1 MSAHASRK
9 RARTESDEPLLKQE
23 LDAEASTAT
32 VTIPGAAHPGH
43 SMAPAPDP
51 EAKPSHDE
59 RERNGTAPV
68 LERDPEFWF
77 SDGTVILVAKN
88 VEFRFYRALL
98 ADRSPVFNAKF
109 ADQHPTR
116 DVQFNDQHSFSCP
129 IVHLTDSP
137 EDLRHIL
144 RAYVSGKQTRQVLP
158 SRRLNARPLLQLEL
172 EAERLM

>member
-1 MSAHASRK
+1 MSAHTSRK

-23 LDAEASTAT
+23 LDAEASTASAT
-32 VTIPGAAHPGH
+32 VTSPGTH
-43 SMAPAPDP
+43 PDP

-116 DVQFNDQHSFSCP
+116 DVQFNGQHSFSCP

-158 SRRLNARPLLQLEL
+158 SLNARPHLQLEL
-172 EAERLM
+172 TAERLM

>member
-1 MSAHASRK
+1 MTS
-9 RARTESDEPLLKQE
+9 
-23 LDAEASTAT
+23 
-32 VTIPGAAHPGH
+32 PGTHPGH
-43 SMAPAPDP
+43 GMAPYPDP

-116 DVQFNDQHSFSCP
+116 DVQFDDQHSFSCP
-129 IVHLTDSP
+129 VVHLTDSP

-158 SRRLNARPLLQLEL
+158 SLNARPHLQLEL
-172 EAERLM
+172 TT